1 MTVQAINK
9 APNQDESYYNLER
22 KTVNHLGHLTT
33 VNSYDLKL
41 PSNLMRNNQL
51 YFLQYFKK
59 LTSHLNTIDEFDEE
73 KGKQIHDTH
82 TRNRNTLRISNI

>member
-9 APNQDESYYNLER
+9 APNWDESYYNLER
-22 KTVNHLGHLTT
+22 KIVNHLEHLTR

-41 PSNLMRNNQL
+41 PGNLVRNNQL

-59 LTSHLNTIDEFDEE
+59 TNKSFEH
-73 KGKQIHDTH
+73 
-82 TRNRNTLRISNI
+82 NRRI